1 MIKQTVLGF
10 KTERTEERLTSHS
23 GLVPYYEFMK
33 AIGVPEAVNRHM
45 PKPGSGNGYHAIEYI
60 KPISLMQYGGG
71 QVIEDVREIRNDAA
85 LRKVMNIEEIPSTSA
100 IGDWLK
106 RMGEIGGIEGI
117 EKVIDEANKKR
128 FKKDSRSEYTLIID
142 PTIIESEKQEAKK
155 TYMGFKGYR
164 PVIAV
169 IKELDMVLSYE
180 FKEGNDNGGRVETI
194 KKAFSKMPEGKEISL
209 VLLDSEYYTNE
220 VMDYLNEKGVRW
232 AIAVDKD
239 TAVMKA
245 VKAIPEEDWTV
256 LKTKE
261 DDIATDREASETV
274 HATNGGKSAF
284 RLIAIRWKN
293 RQQDLFNDTYN
304 YHCIATNIE
313 AEEQS
318 AQELIWTYNE
328 RATIENHISGI
339 KNGIGLE
346 RLPSGDFKGNAVYF
360 GIGILTYNLFQAQK
374 TLTMPEEWRHKTIKS
389 IRWMFVETPAKL
401 IEHGRQIILK
411 IAATIEKYKRYTEI
425 RQRTYELS
433 LG

>member
-23 GLVPYYEFMK
+23 GLIPYYEFMK
-33 AIGVPEAVNRHM
+33 AIGVEEAVNRHM
-45 PKPGSGNGYHAIEYI
+45 PKPGSGNGYPAIEYI

-71 QVIEDVREIRNDAA
+71 QVIEDIREIRNDSA
-85 LRKVMNIEEIPSTSA
+85 LRKVMNMEEIPSTSA
-100 IGDWLK
+100 IGDWLR
-106 RMGEIGGIEGI
+106 RMGESGGIEGI
-117 EKVIDEANKKR
+117 EKVIDETNKRR
-128 FKKDSRSEYTLIID
+128 FKKDSRKKYTLIID
-142 PTIIESEKQEAKK
+142 PTIIESDKHEAKM

-180 FKEGNDNGGRVETI
+180 FKEGNDNGGRLETI
-194 KKAFSKMPEGKEISL
+194 KKAFSKIPYGKEIGL

-220 VMDYLNEKGVRW
+220 VMDYLNEKGVKW

-239 TAVMKA
+239 TAVMKV
-245 VKAIPEEDWTV
+245 VKGICEAEWQT

-261 DDIATDREASETV
+261 GIATDREVSETV
-274 HATNGGKSAF
+274 HATNGGKLAF

-304 YHCIATNIE
+304 YHCIATNME
-313 AEEQS
+313 SEEQNS
-318 AQELIWTYNE
+318 QEVVWTYNE

-339 KNGIGLE
+339 KSGVGLE
-346 RLPSGDFKGNAVYF
+346 RLPSGDFKANAVYF
-360 GIGILTYNLFQAQK
+360 AIGILTYNLFQAQK
-374 TLTMPEEWRHKTIKS
+374 ALTMPEEWRHKTIKS

-401 IEHGRQIILK
+401 IKHGRQIILK
-411 IAATIEKYKRYTEI
+411 IAATIEKYRTYIDI
-425 RQRTYELS
+425 RRKTYELS
-433 LG
+433 LA

>member
-23 GLVPYYEFMK
+23 GLLPYYEFMK
-33 AIGVPEAVNRHM
+33 AIGIEDAVTRHM
-45 PKPGSGNGYHAIEYI
+45 PKPGSGNGYQAIEYI
-60 KPISLMQYGGG
+60 RPLSLMQYGGG
-71 QVIEDVREIRNDAA
+71 QVIEDIREIRNDAA
-85 LRKVMNIEEIPSTSA
+85 LRKVMNIEDIPSTSA
-100 IGDWLK
+100 TGDWLK
-106 RMGEIGGIEGI
+106 RMGESGGIEGV
-117 EKVIDEANKKR
+117 EKVIDEINKKR
-128 FKKDSRSEYTLIID
+128 FQKDSRKTYTLIID
-142 PTIIESEKQEAKK
+142 PTIIESEKHEAKM

-194 KKAFSKMPEGKEISL
+194 KKAFSKMPEGKEIGL

-220 VMDYLNEKGVRW
+220 VIDYLNEKGVKW

-239 TAVMKA
+239 SAVMKA
-245 VKAIPEEDWTV
+245 VKNIPDGEWQT

-261 DDIATDREASETV
+261 DIALDREVSETV

-293 RQQDLFNDTYN
+293 KQQDLFNDTYN

-318 AQELIWTYNE
+318 AQEVVWTYNE

-360 GIGILTYNLFQAQK
+360 AIGIMTYNLFQAQK
-374 TLTMPEEWRHKTIKS
+374 ALTMPEEWKNKTIKS

-401 IEHGRQIILK
+401 IEHGRRIILK
-411 IAATIEKYKRYTEI
+411 IAATIEKYKTYIDI
-425 RQRTYELS
+425 RRRTYELS
-433 LG
+433 LA